1 MVAAVDHINL
11 VVSDLDRSARF
22 YTELLGFKEISRA
35 HLAGEWIE
43 LVTGLKGVEAD
54 VLYVVAPSGEPR
66 LELLCYRSPRGAA
79 VPENSMAN
87 TLGLRHVAFRVE
99 DIDIA
104 VKGLKQAGVKFIGEL
119 MSVPMKLLNMMPDKR
134 DSVISLIRMGCC
146 WSWRSTAHKYPY

>member
-1 MVAAVDHINL
+1 MTMVAAVDHINL

-119 MSVPMKLLNMMPDKR
+119 MSVPMNAVKHDAGQKRLCYFLDPDGVLLE
-134 DSVISLIRMGCC
+134 LAEY
-146 WSWRSTAHKYPY
+146 RS